1 MFGMAMDSAKLF
13 FAGKLFQDYK
23 VVFRQIL
30 IGAGC
35 GVIAMV
41 VASQFLP
48 IFIATAIGGALA
60 GAMQPILF
68 KNLKYA

>member
-23 VVFRQIL
+23 MVFRQML

-35 GVIAMV
+35 GAIAMIIV
-41 VASQFLP
+41 SQFLSL
-48 IFIATAIGGALA
+48 IIAAVIGGSIA
-60 GAMQPILF
+60 GAMQPVLF